1 MTHVRLHFETEPVS
15 LRMVRKQTAA
25 AALAVGAPAY
35 DAQKIELAVGEAL
48 ANAYFHAYDGARGPV
63 DLEIAYDGTRFAITV
78 HDQGK
83 GLPFEPEFPAPPDP
97 AEGGGY
103 GLIVIKGLMD
113 EAQFMH
119 PGPTGRG
126 TIVQMAIRV
135 K

>member
-15 LRMVRKQTAA
+15 LRMVRKQAA
-25 AALAVGAPAY
+25 AAMAVGAPAC

-48 ANAYFHAYDGARGPV
+48 ANAYFHAYDGTRGPM
-63 DLEIAYDGTRFAITV
+63 DLEIVYDGARFAITV
-78 HDQGK
+78 HDHGK
-83 GLPFEPEFPAPPDP
+83 GLPFAPEFPAPPDP

-103 GLIVIKGLMD
+103 GLTVIKGLMD
-113 EAQFMH
+113 EAQFVP

-126 TIVQMAIRV
+126 TVVQMAIRV